1 MHRLV
6 LKRFIMSTALAASL
20 AASAF
25 GAPQSAEQTGDPVIA
40 RVNGM
45 EIRESDIRA
54 ADKEMGRNL
63 GPQQEGR
70 REEVIKYLINTLM
83 VASAADTSKLDEA
96 EIRTRL
102 DFVRNRVISEQVI
115 RVAGRD
121 AVADDGAVRRRYDD
135 LVAKMSTDQQYHIY
149 VLEFLVQQSGGEA
162 AAKAAEDKVRSAR
175 QRIANGEA
183 FEAVA
188 RELSDDPSTKANG
201 GNRGYVALNGL
212 GKEFADV
219 VPRLEKGQVSEPIRT
234 QVGWHLVKVVDTRA
248 PSIPDFDQIRDRL
261 KDQIAQ
267 QAQSDLIEKLRAEAR
282 IQRLDETT
290 SGQVAP
296 TRQ

>member
-6 LKRFIMSTALAASL
+6 LKRFVMSTALVASL
-20 AASAF
+20 AVSAT
-25 GAPQSAEQTGDPVIA
+25 GAPQSAEQAGDPVIA

-45 EIRESDIRA
+45 EIRESDVRA

-70 REEVIKYLINTLM
+70 RDEVIKYLINTLM
-83 VASAADTSKLDEA
+83 VSSAADKSKLDEA

-115 RVAGRD
+115 RAAGRD
-121 AVADDGAVRRRYDD
+121 AVADDRAVRKKYDE
-135 LVAKMSTDQQYHIY
+135 LIAKMSTDQQYHIY
-149 VLEFLVQQSGGEA
+149 VLEFLVQDSGGEA
-162 AAKAAEDKVRSAR
+162 AAKAAEDKVRNAS
-175 QRIANGEA
+175 QRIARGEA

-212 GKEFADV
+212 GKELADV
-219 VPRLEKGQVSEPIRT
+219 VPRLEKGKVSEPIRT
-234 QVGWHLVKVVDTRA
+234 QVGWHLLKVVDTRSPA
-248 PSIPDFDQIRDRL
+248 IPDFDQIRDRL

-267 QAQSDLIEKLRAEAR
+267 QAQSDLIEKLRSEAR

-296 TRQ
+296 TR